1 MFVES
6 RQRARSGKRGRS
18 AVVQTV
24 AAYESDAKQ
33 SHVVGKRGATGPWPL
48 QLGSHSLRW
57 SSISSNTPSRQPA
70 PPRHRPYQVFLRYFY
85 LHIVLHCNLSF
96 RAASRVLKAFEL
108 MAVGLLSGVPHLTT
122 GRGWA

>member
-70 PPRHRPYQVFLRYFY
+70 PPPPSTIPGFFALFLSPHRLA
-85 LHIVLHCNLSF
+85 L
-96 RAASRVLKAFEL
+96 
-108 MAVGLLSGVPHLTT
+108 
-122 GRGWA
+122 